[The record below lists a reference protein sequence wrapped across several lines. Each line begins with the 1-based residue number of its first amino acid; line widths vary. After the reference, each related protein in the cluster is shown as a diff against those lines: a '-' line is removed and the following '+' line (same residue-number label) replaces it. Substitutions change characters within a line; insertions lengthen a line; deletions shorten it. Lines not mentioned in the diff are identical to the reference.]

1 MLGNE
6 WIVAG
11 RGVASEEGEK
21 RGGEES
27 KIETEIMKNKE
38 KEVAAV
44 GSGHD

>member
-6 WIVAG
+6 WIAAG
-11 RGVASEEGEK
+11 RGVARSG
-21 RGGEES
+21 RGGES